1 MVTLNVNSNDAVV
14 MADKLE
20 RLHKSAF
27 PLAVRG
33 ALNKAAFN
41 TKQKTLLNTTS
52 KTFTNRNKTF
62 FKANSRV
69 FKAGGWDVKTM
80 VAEVGM
86 TPNRLRSG
94 NEWAIKEL
102 EQQEKG
108 GTIGG
113 RSMIPIDEGARIG
126 KSYNRNVRKR
136 YRISD
141 INRVVDAKD
150 SRGKN
155 NKEKFVKA
163 SIHAGKGGFVLSAD
177 EKVGKRILYEI
188 RGIKRT
194 GNGTKIKFN
203 PIYSY
208 KEGRKV
214 RVKATHF
221 MERSGLISG
230 KHMAKYFNQEG
241 KRQINRLMLK

>member
-1 MVTLNVNSNDAVV
+1 

-69 FKAGGWDVKTM
+69 FKASGWDVKTM

-113 RSMIPIDEGARIG
+113 RSMIPIDEGARIS
-126 KSYNRNVRKR
+126 KSNARNVRSR

-141 INRVVDAKD
+141 ITNVADARN
-150 SRGKN
+150 SRGSN
-155 NKEKFVKA
+155 SKEKFTKA
-163 SIHAGKGGFVLSAD
+163 ALHVGKGGFVISTG
-177 EKVGKRILYEI
+177 GKGGVRFIYEI
-188 RGIKRT
+188 RGIKKRSM
-194 GNGTKIKFN
+194 GTKIKSTAVF
-203 PIYSY
+203 SY
-208 KEGRKV
+208 QEGRKV
-214 RVKATHF
+214 SIKPTHF